1 MLINL
6 QNITIAIFSG
16 CFVESEAKG
25 PAIHKYRSLL
35 EKSNTPFSPCL
46 SSAAP
51 ARRLWNY
58 LVRIEL
64 VQDIFIRAVFGKK
77 KPSPHL
83 TDNTIG
89 SITNSAND
97 SGTPIANE
105 SAVVAGGQTQLQNIP
120 EPVRIIHKDQEQI
133 SAFCLNLV
141 NPGLLALATPR
152 EVQEMDISLLLE
164 SPNWMED
171 ECEMDIMNLT
181 KDIETIPSSN
191 FLVIQT
197 STDKYVPFLPWYF
210 LDITNTLLNFQTF
223 SQHKYQRR
231 TKLWCSI

>member
-1 MLINL
+1 MLKEELENRGPASVDYIPGIMETHFTFFVSKIFRL
-6 QNITIAIFSG
+6 QCLAG

-77 KPSPHL
+77 KPSQNSN
-83 TDNTIG
+83 DAVG
-89 SITNSAND
+89 SVTNSVND
-97 SGTPIANE
+97 SSTPIGNE
-105 SAVVAGGQTQLQNIP
+105 LAAGVGAQSHLQNIP

-141 NPGLLALATPR
+141 NSGLLALATPR

-164 SPNWMED
+164 SPHWMED

-181 KDIETIPSSN
+181 KDIETLPSNN

-197 STDKYVPFLPWYF
+197 TTDK
-210 LDITNTLLNFQTF
+210 
-223 SQHKYQRR
+223 
-231 TKLWCSI
+231 